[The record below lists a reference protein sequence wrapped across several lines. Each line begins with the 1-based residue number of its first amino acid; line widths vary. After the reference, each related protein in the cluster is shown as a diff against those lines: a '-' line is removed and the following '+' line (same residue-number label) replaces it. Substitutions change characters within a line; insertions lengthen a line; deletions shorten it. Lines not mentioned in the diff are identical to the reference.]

1 MRDALDRPS
10 APGDPWPSAATFGPE
25 GLRIAGARALEL
37 AERYGTPLL
46 VVDEEH
52 LRARCRAFAELFPH
66 PLYAVKAFT
75 SRGAIRI
82 AAEEGLDLLAAT
94 RGELE
99 ACLRAGVPA
108 ERIVLHGNNKSER
121 ELHLAVD
128 EGIRLVNVD
137 NRDELQRLSAIAE
150 AAGVEQPILIRVV
163 PEIVAGGH
171 EKIRTGHRGS
181 KFGLPLEEVPD
192 AVSEAVALPGV
203 RPLGIHAH
211 VGSQVLEPGPFLE
224 AVDVLL
230 DLLVRVREVSG
241 CEAEVL
247 DLGGGFGVAYTD
259 ESPPSLETLAP
270 ALLGRVRE
278 GARSRGLAV
287 PHVLVEP
294 GRAVVGGAMVTLYRV
309 GAVKRAGERL
319 LVAVDGGM
327 SDNIRPMLYGARY
340 TVAPAGTERP
350 GGPTTV
356 DVVGKHCE
364 SGDLLARDVRL
375 PWPPQRDDLLAFAAT
390 GAYTY
395 SMASN
400 YNRVGRPAV
409 VAVRRG
415 EVRPWL
421 RREDPADLDRL
432 EVALE
437 DRPMP
442 EPPAEVEVRPARPAD
457 TDSFLDAYRSV
468 AAERRFIQ
476 TEVVTGTPRQ
486 YRRTFRRAWTSEEA
500 TLMALAAGRVVGSLS
515 IRRDPQGATRH
526 VATLGMFVLDG
537 WRGRGVG
544 SALMAEALRW
554 ARAQGVRRV
563 ELTVYP
569 HNRAALALYRRFG
582 FVEEGRLIRH
592 ARKSYGYEDEILMA
606 VWLGSEGA

>member
-1 MRDALDRPS
+1 
-10 APGDPWPSAATFGPE
+10 
-25 GLRIAGARALEL
+25 
-37 AERYGTPLL
+37 
-46 VVDEEH
+46 
-52 LRARCRAFAELFPH
+52 
-66 PLYAVKAFT
+66 
-75 SRGAIRI
+75 
-82 AAEEGLDLLAAT
+82 
-94 RGELE
+94 
-99 ACLRAGVPA
+99 
-108 ERIVLHGNNKSER
+108 
-121 ELHLAVD
+121 
-128 EGIRLVNVD
+128 
-137 NRDELQRLSAIAE
+137 
-150 AAGVEQPILIRVV
+150 
-163 PEIVAGGH
+163 
-171 EKIRTGHRGS
+171 
-181 KFGLPLEEVPD
+181 
-192 AVSEAVALPGV
+192 
-203 RPLGIHAH
+203 
-211 VGSQVLEPGPFLE
+211 
-224 AVDVLL
+224 
-230 DLLVRVREVSG
+230 
-241 CEAEVL
+241 
-247 DLGGGFGVAYTD
+247 
-259 ESPPSLETLAP
+259 
-270 ALLGRVRE
+270 
-278 GARSRGLAV
+278 
-287 PHVLVEP
+287 
-294 GRAVVGGAMVTLYRV
+294 
-309 GAVKRAGERL
+309 
-319 LVAVDGGM
+319 
-327 SDNIRPMLYGARY
+327 
-340 TVAPAGTERP
+340 
-350 GGPTTV
+350 V